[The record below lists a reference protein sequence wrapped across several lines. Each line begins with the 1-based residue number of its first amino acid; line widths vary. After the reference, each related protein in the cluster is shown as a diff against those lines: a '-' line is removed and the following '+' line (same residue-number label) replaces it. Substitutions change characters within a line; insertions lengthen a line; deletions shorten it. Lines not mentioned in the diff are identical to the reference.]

1 MGMYIVMAFCLL
13 KSILDPK
20 LHNFIDVA
28 AFDFQ
33 KMTILLSWQMGNV
46 AKSQRHNHADH
57 NFDFHP
63 AIPLRANGLGR
74 R

>member
-1 MGMYIVMAFCLL
+1 MGMYTVMAFCLL

-33 KMTILLSWQMGNV
+33 KMTILLSWQMKG
-46 AKSQRHNHADH
+46 KCSKISETQ
-57 NFDFHP
+57 P
-63 AIPLRANGLGR
+63 C
-74 R
+74 

>member
-1 MGMYIVMAFCLL
+1 M
-13 KSILDPK
+13 
-20 LHNFIDVA
+20 A
-28 AFDFQ
+28 AFDLQ
-33 KMTILLSWQMGNV
+33 KMTILLNWQWKENV